1 MAVWSGAICSRQMAA
16 AANLALANFYL
27 NSAASSGLFKENFSG
42 LEVMTRT
49 AAAEAEALPGTGPTG
64 KLPFPVSLLKTFS
77 FPS

>member
-1 MAVWSGAICSRQMAA
+1 MAA

-49 AAAEAEALPGTGPTG
+49 AAAEALPGTGPTG
-64 KLPFPVSLLKTFS
+64 KLPFPVALLKTFS